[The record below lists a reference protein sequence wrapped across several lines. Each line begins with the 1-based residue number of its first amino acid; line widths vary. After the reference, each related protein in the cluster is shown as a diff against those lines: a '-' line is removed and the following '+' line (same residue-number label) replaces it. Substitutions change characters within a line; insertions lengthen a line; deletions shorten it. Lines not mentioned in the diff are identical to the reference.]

1 MDTLFVTT
9 CLVIAEVVEPITML
23 CFMDDVFITGTG
35 LEVLDVDT
43 DENTVLVGVTSIF
56 GGLNP

>member
-1 MDTLFVTT
+1 
-9 CLVIAEVVEPITML
+9 
-23 CFMDDVFITGTG
+23 MDDVLITGTG
-35 LEVLDVDT
+35 LEVLDVDA